1 MIGLKRGS
9 VKLISHQEEWN
20 KNAEKVILKLK
31 QLLGDAAVD
40 IQHVGSTA
48 IASIYAKPIIDI
60 VIGVRDLN
68 DVVSYVELLKQHDF
82 VFRGEDVEG
91 QLLFVMG
98 DFEKDTRTHHIHVVK
113 WNGEEWNNYIN
124 FRDYLNCHPDK
135 ARLYD
140 ACKKKMASQFPDDRK
155 SYTAG
160 KQELIECLLKEA
172 ETFALYSSMQ
182 DLNRSAIKYAADT
195 IEIGMSLS
203 DIKELLENYL
213 LENGADSFWYWDVGA
228 FIFAGDETALSV
240 SGKDYKV
247 ADRVIQSNDIITI
260 DLSPQRNSI
269 WGDYARTLVFEDG
282 VLCDET
288 PKIKK
293 EEWRK
298 GLQMEEYLHQTLL
311 DMVTPDMTF
320 EELYDYMNELI
331 VNKEFVN
338 LDFLGNLGHSIEK
351 NKNDRI
357 YTEKGN
363 RKRLSDVT
371 MFTFEPHISI
381 PNSRYGY
388 KKEDIYYFANGKLVR
403 L

>member
-9 VKLISHQEEWN
+9 VELTAHQEEWN
-20 KNAEKVILKLK
+20 KNAENVILELK

-60 VIGVRDLN
+60 VIGVRNLN
-68 DVVSYVELLKQHDF
+68 DIVSYVELLKQHDF

-91 QLLFVMG
+91 QLLFVIG

-113 WNGEEWNNYIN
+113 WNGAEWNNYIN

-135 ARLYD
+135 ARSYD
-140 ACKKKMASQFPDDRK
+140 ACKKKMASRFPDDRR

-160 KQELIECLLKEA
+160 KQDLIECLLKEA
-172 ETFALYSSMQ
+172 HVWRTALSGRGMAKEIFDLYSSMQ
-182 DLNRSAIKYAADT
+182 NLNRSAIKHAAAT
-195 IEIGMSLS
+195 IEIGMRLS

-240 SGKDYKV
+240 SGKDYKI
-247 ADRVIQSNDIITI
+247 ADRVIR
-260 DLSPQRNSI
+260 RN
-269 WGDYARTLVFEDG
+269 
-282 VLCDET
+282 
-288 PKIKK
+288 
-293 EEWRK
+293 
-298 GLQMEEYLHQTLL
+298 
-311 DMVTPDMTF
+311 
-320 EELYDYMNELI
+320 
-331 VNKEFVN
+331 
-338 LDFLGNLGHSIEK
+338 
-351 NKNDRI
+351 
-357 YTEKGN
+357 
-363 RKRLSDVT
+363 
-371 MFTFEPHISI
+371 EPHISI